1 MAVRVYTTMFCGY
14 CRAAE
19 ALLERNGI
27 RYEAIDVTH
36 DPPARAALI
45 RRANGRRTVPVI
57 FAEDE
62 LIGGYT
68 ELAALERAGK
78 LHERLRPDADDDAN
92 TDADAPAER

>member
-27 RYEAIDVTH
+27 RFETIDVTH

-57 FAEDE
+57 FAGDDV
-62 LIGGYT
+62 IGGYT

-78 LHERLRPDADDDAN
+78 LHERLRADAD
-92 TDADAPAER
+92 TDVSAER

>member
-1 MAVRVYTTMFCGY
+1 MAVRMYKTMFCGY

-27 RYEAIDVTH
+27 PYETIDVTH

-45 RRANGRRTVPVI
+45 ERANGWRTVPVI
-57 FAEDE
+57 FADDQ

-68 ELAALERAGK
+68 ELAALERAGSLQK
-78 LHERLRPDADDDAN
+78 RLLPDDSE
-92 TDADAPAER
+92 APAER